1 MEGEAVVDGKVRD
14 LLVHVVRRI
23 NGMSLSHCAEDQI
36 RAVFADTWY
45 AAHPGFLLR
54 KGSRACRGSG
64 KQERW
69 REGSQHCPAVNTKAG
84 SPFELPASVVLW
96 PFTTESGCPL
106 SVV

>member
-36 RAVFADTWY
+36 RAVFADNWY

-54 KGSRACRGSG
+54 KGSRRAEGAEKKSG
-64 KQERW
+64 RER
-69 REGSQHCPAVNTKAG
+69 
-84 SPFELPASVVLW
+84 VL
-96 PFTTESGCPL
+96 SIVPL
-106 SVV
+106 